1 MGLALASA
9 LVFGFSNIFVT
20 APSPDNLKTFF
31 EFLILGMNKLN
42 YKEHKDY
49 EIIKGTEEPIKNLI
63 IRINIFR
70 DHKQTISYINP
81 TDATLTQNAE
91 IMIIDEAAAI
101 PLHVVKKLMRKFF
114 KFINFYNKF

>member
-9 LVFGFSNIFVT
+9 LVFGYSNIFVT

-31 EFLILGMNKLN
+31 EFVLLGMNKLN

-49 EIIKGTEEPIKNLI
+49 EIIKGVEEDTKNLI
-63 IRINIFR
+63 IKINIFR
-70 DHKQTISYINP
+70 DHKQTITFIHPNDYALS
-81 TDATLTQNAE
+81 QNAE

-101 PLHVVKKLMRKFF
+101 PLHIVKKLMRKIL
-114 KFINFYNKF
+114 FIF